1 MIVLDTNV
9 ISEPLRQA
17 PENRVTEW
25 IDAQA
30 LETLYLSAITVAELR
45 FGLASLPAGKR
56 RDRLQASLEK
66 QVLPLFVGR
75 VLPFDMSASQAYS
88 ELMAKARAAGLA
100 IGAADGYIAATAAA
114 NGMMVATRDVSPFK
128 AAGLD
133 VINPWL
139 LQWGRGANA
148 PDRSGSQ

>member
-9 ISEPLRQA
+9 ISEPLRPS
-17 PENRVTEW
+17 PENRVIEW
-25 IDAQA
+25 INAQA
-30 LETLYLSAITVAELR
+30 LETLYLSAITVAEVR

-66 QVLPLFVGR
+66 QVLPLFAGR

-100 IGAADGYIAATAAA
+100 IATADGYIAATAAA
-114 NGMMVATRDVSPFK
+114 NGMMVATRDVSAFV

-133 VINPWL
+133 VINPWRL
-139 LQWGRGANA
+139 R
-148 PDRSGSQ
+148 

>member
-1 MIVLDTNV
+1 MIILDTNV

-17 PENRVTEW
+17 PESRVIEW

-45 FGLASLPAGKR
+45 FGMASLPVGKR
-56 RDRLQASLEK
+56 RDRLQESLEK
-66 QVLPLFVGR
+66 QILPLFAGR

-100 IGAADGYIAATAAA
+100 IGSADGYIAATAAA
-114 NGMMVATRDVSPFK
+114 NGMIVATRDVSPFV
-128 AAGLD
+128 AAGVD
-133 VINPWL
+133 VINPWEF
-139 LQWGRGANA
+139 
-148 PDRSGSQ
+148 

>member
-17 PENRVTEW
+17 PENQVTEW
-25 IDAQA
+25 IDAQV
-30 LETLYLSAITVAELR
+30 LETLYLSAITVAEVR

-56 RDRLQASLEK
+56 RDGLQASLEK

-100 IGAADGYIAATAAA
+100 IGAADGYIAATAKA
-114 NGMMVATRDVSPFK
+114 NGMMVATRDVRPFK

-139 LQWGRGANA
+139 LQ
-148 PDRSGSQ
+148 

>member
-1 MIVLDTNV
+1 MIILDTNV

-17 PENRVTEW
+17 PESRVIEW

-45 FGLASLPAGKR
+45 FGMASLPVGKR
-56 RDRLQASLEK
+56 RDRLQESLEK
-66 QVLPLFVGR
+66 QILPLFAGR

-100 IGAADGYIAATAAA
+100 IGSADGYIAATAAA
-114 NGMMVATRDVSPFK
+114 NGMMVATRDVSPFA
-128 AAGLD
+128 AAGVD
-133 VINPWL
+133 VINPWEF
-139 LQWGRGANA
+139 
-148 PDRSGSQ
+148 

>member
-9 ISEPLRQA
+9 ISEPLRPA
-17 PENRVTEW
+17 PENRITEW

-30 LETLYLSAITVAELR
+30 LETLYLSAITVAEVR

-66 QVLPLFVGR
+66 QVLPLFIGR

-88 ELMAKARAAGLA
+88 ELMAKARATGLA
-100 IGAADGYIAATAAA
+100 IFLIAPQSQAT
-114 NGMMVATRDVSPFK
+114 VS
-128 AAGLD
+128 
-133 VINPWL
+133 
-139 LQWGRGANA
+139 
-148 PDRSGSQ
+148 SG

>member
-1 MIVLDTNV
+1 M
-9 ISEPLRQA
+9 
-17 PENRVTEW
+17 
-25 IDAQA
+25 
-30 LETLYLSAITVAELR
+30 AEVR

-75 VLPFDMSASQAYS
+75 VLPFDRSASQAYS

-133 VINPWL
+133 VINP
-139 LQWGRGANA
+139 
-148 PDRSGSQ
+148 

>member
-17 PENRVTEW
+17 PQNRVTEW
-25 IDAQA
+25 MDAQA
-30 LETLYLSAITVAELR
+30 LETLYLSAITVAEVR

-56 RDRLQASLEK
+56 RDRLQTNLEK
-66 QVLPLFVGR
+66 QVLPLFVAR

-100 IGAADGYIAATAAA
+100 IGTADGYIAATAKA

-133 VINPWL
+133 VINPWR
-139 LQWGRGANA
+139 LQ
-148 PDRSGSQ
+148 

>member
-1 MIVLDTNV
+1 MRPVHK
-9 ISEPLRQA
+9 
-17 PENRVTEW
+17 NRVTEW

-30 LETLYLSAITVAELR
+30 IETLYLSAITVAEAR
-45 FGLASLPAGKR
+45 FRLVSLPAGKR

-128 AAGLD
+128 AAGLN
-133 VINPWL
+133 VINPWR
-139 LQWGRGANA
+139 LQ
-148 PDRSGSQ
+148 

>member
-9 ISEPLRQA
+9 ISEPLRPA
-17 PENRVTEW
+17 PENRITEW

-30 LETLYLSAITVAELR
+30 LETLYLSAITVAEVR

-66 QVLPLFVGR
+66 QVLPLFIGR

-88 ELMAKARAAGLA
+88 ELMAKARATGLA
-100 IGAADGYIAATAAA
+100 IATADGYIAATAAA
-114 NGMMVATRDVSPFK
+114 NGMMVATRDISPFK

-139 LQWGRGANA
+139 NGT
-148 PDRSGSQ
+148 